1 MARRGRPRKIGAREP
16 TGRLQ
21 RPSAAEMR
29 RFTLERELAEQAPVL
44 SARCR
49 QMGREE
55 TQDAM
60 VAMRS
65 QMAGCHA
72 GQAILR
78 HVDGA
83 EDRSR
88 LFAAVTHIR
97 RVQARYDASIGAPRR
112 HAVCLRLLVPL
123 DATETS
129 ADAPAYDDR
138 SEEERAR
145 SAVSAW
151 MAVHGWLGFA
161 SRAAASQVWR
171 SCVDDEPVRDVIGL
185 LDGLRC
191 VAEGLAGERI
201 AVRSG
206 K

>member
-1 MARRGRPRKIGAREP
+1 MTRRGRPRKAGPRNASGRLKQPTAAELRQFTIAREIEEQS
-16 TGRLQ
+16 LV
-21 RPSAAEMR
+21 
-29 RFTLERELAEQAPVL
+29 LA
-44 SARCR
+44 ARCR
-49 QMGREE
+49 QMGLPV
-55 TQDAM
+55 TQEAM
-60 VAMRS
+60 IAMRS